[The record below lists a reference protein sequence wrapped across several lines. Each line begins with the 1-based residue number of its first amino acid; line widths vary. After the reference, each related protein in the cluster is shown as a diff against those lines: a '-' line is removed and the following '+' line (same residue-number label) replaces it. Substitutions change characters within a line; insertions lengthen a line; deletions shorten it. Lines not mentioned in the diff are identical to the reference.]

1 MYFFQRVGRI
11 RFRHFFLFCFSLF
24 FVLTGETP
32 FFFIFLVVDRFYLGK
47 AAPLYYVGISAHTAT
62 NTHIY
67 ISFQDK
73 NLFKFILNFVSFFF
87 SVSPM
92 SRATFQCRVCDRIFS
107 RQARLRCHKRSFQHY
122 LIDDIILPRS
132 LAFECLWC
140 DFQSDSSSILATH
153 TARNHSFK
161 KSLSIFKS
169 LPRFQC
175 PFEKCKTIANSK
187 DTMRSHFYQVH
198 RSQEAFKTF
207 LDKFYT
213 KCIHCK
219 TEIRNSN
226 YKSHFHWCK
235 SIERN

>member
-1 MYFFQRVGRI
+1 
-11 RFRHFFLFCFSLF
+11 
-24 FVLTGETP
+24 
-32 FFFIFLVVDRFYLGK
+32 
-47 AAPLYYVGISAHTAT
+47 
-62 NTHIY
+62 
-67 ISFQDK
+67 
-73 NLFKFILNFVSFFF
+73 
-87 SVSPM
+87 M

-140 DFQSDSSSILATH
+140 DFQSDSSLILATH

-235 SIERN
+235 SIERNWFVMWFFFFQYIFFSISFFCFILWGIHPLDVADFFLGSAFFDFLLFKFWILVFILYLLFSQIF